1 MTLNE
6 SDASEVITLLYF
18 KWCNAHFSVHY
29 LDIAH
34 FSKTN
39 GCFG

>member
-1 MTLNE
+1 
-6 SDASEVITLLYF
+6 LL
-18 KWCNAHFSVHY
+18 NAHFGVHY
-29 LDIAH
+29 PDNAH